1 MTEHDDTVSRRY
13 RELGGEEPPA
23 ALDAAILAASRR
35 AVNARPGRHWAGP
48 LSIAAVLL
56 LGIGL
61 SLRMQMEQP
70 GLETSVPSSEP
81 YIPPPAP
88 AVAPATPRS
97 EPIAPALAPTAK
109 QVPPLG
115 RERSADTTAKRRAS
129 APPAAEAP
137 AASLSEP
144 SAAPLSGPS
153 AAAARSKFPPP
164 DGMREEA
171 ASSNAPELRT
181 QPTTGE
187 GERDRSLQRIARLRS
202 EGRHA
207 EADAALEEFRR
218 RHPGYR
224 IPEGMWEQVKPR

>member
-23 ALDAAILAASRR
+23 ALDEAILSASRR
-35 AVNARPGRHWAGP
+35 AVNARSGRHWAGP

-70 GLETSVPSSEP
+70 GVETSVPSSEP

-88 AVAPATPRS
+88 ALAPA
-97 EPIAPALAPTAK
+97 
-109 QVPPLG
+109 
-115 RERSADTTAKRRAS
+115 
-129 APPAAEAP
+129 
-137 AASLSEP
+137 
-144 SAAPLSGPS
+144 SG
-153 AAAARSKFPPP
+153 
-164 DGMREEA
+164 
-171 ASSNAPELRT
+171 PELRA
-181 QPTTGE
+181 QSRS

-218 RHPGYR
+218 QHPGYR